1 MLSVALFAAAAFTP
15 AVPAT
20 ISLADVDGAEAM
32 GLAKVMLPE
41 TISLQVVNGDV
52 HRLWY
57 PFRSHQIRW
66 WTAPRFSGGL
76 CERSL
81 YWIDANNRSLHGD
94 AAPPGASLTVE
105 PHQQRLQFAFPGAK
119 GCETPSGYISPLA
132 GETAAA
138 IEALELL
145 ASALDMARAA
155 QPLPFEVTC
164 KEDEERKGRCTNPRA
179 ALVQLPLSTM
189 FGVNFET
196 GRYERMAG
204 MAPNI
209 RRQLP
214 ATAEFPAVPTVR
226 FGPSADDDLTWSATL
241 HVKDGQIVAV
251 HLGRTFVSSH

>member
-1 MLSVALFAAAAFTP
+1 MLTWLVALSAAFTP
-15 AVPAT
+15 PVPAT
-20 ISLADVDGAEAM
+20 IPLAAVDGAEAM

-41 TISLQVVNGDV
+41 TVSIQAVGGNV

-81 YWIDANNRSLHGD
+81 YWIDASNRSLQGD
-94 AAPPGASLTVE
+94 AAPPGAILTVE
-105 PHQQRLQFAFPGAK
+105 PLQQRLQFAYPGEK
-119 GCETPSGYISPLA
+119 GCGTPSGYISPLA

-138 IEALELL
+138 IEALGQL
-145 ASALDMARAA
+145 ASAIHTARAS
-155 QPLPFEVTC
+155 QDLPFEVTC
-164 KEDEERKGRCTNPRA
+164 KEDEERKGRCADPRV
-179 ALVQLPLSTM
+179 ALTRLPLSTM

-196 GRYERMAG
+196 GRYEQMAG

-214 ATAEFPAVPTVR
+214 ATQRFPAVPTVR
-226 FGPSADDDLTWSATL
+226 FGPSGDDDLTWSATL
-241 HVKDGQIVAV
+241 HVKDGRVVAV
-251 HLGRTFVSSH
+251 HLGRTYVHSH